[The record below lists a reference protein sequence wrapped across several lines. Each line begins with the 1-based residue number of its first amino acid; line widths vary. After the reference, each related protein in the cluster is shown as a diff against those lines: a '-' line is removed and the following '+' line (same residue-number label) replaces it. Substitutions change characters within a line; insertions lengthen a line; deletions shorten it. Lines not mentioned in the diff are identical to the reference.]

1 MSIWEAFTR
10 FKNKGAATDAG
21 AAAAAVS
28 VPVEN
33 PFEITCQKFNQ
44 FYEMPLPNGRV
55 RPTFPIFSPPNNPGV
70 DYSFVAYGT
79 PEFKGDLLD
88 KFQILFLNQEMF
100 QHYYKIL
107 QYFPCEEARNL
118 ESQKTKYGDKY
129 LNQRTSNFHL
139 WEEMPA
145 VVEDMSCVKKSF
157 VYFVFD
163 YIVAPVV
170 NIWQSYTDE
179 ESEIDEQYLS
189 ARLQFELLNHMN
201 TLLLFQKRN
210 VYTHCGEGQMKIPK
224 QYAPGTQ
231 VYSLQEQQVVDSL
244 KRSLETAI
252 QQLLQLQGQ
261 RQQQLQLKEQRLI
274 EEQRLKEQQ
283 NYWKEDIAK
292 YYADNPEAGPYDYL
306 GGSKRQ
312 RRQRSK
318 RQQRQQRQ
326 RSKRQRRQR
335 QKTKKYYK

>member
-1 MSIWEAFTR
+1 MEAFFGN
-10 FKNKGAATDAG
+10 FKKGSDAG

-55 RPTFPIFSPPNNPGV
+55 RPTFPIFSPPNNPDV

-118 ESQKTKYGDKY
+118 ESQKTKYRDGNKY
-129 LNQRTSNFHL
+129 LNQRTSNFHR
-139 WEEMPA
+139 WTEMSA
-145 VVEDMSCVKKSF
+145 VVGDISCVKKSF

-163 YIVAPVV
+163 CIVAPVV
-170 NIWQSYTDE
+170 NMWQSYTDE

-189 ARLQFELLNHMN
+189 ALLQFELLNLMN
-201 TLLLFQKRN
+201 TLLLFQKRK
-210 VYTHCGEGQMKIPK
+210 VYTHCGEGRLKVPK
-224 QYAPGTQ
+224 QYAPGTE

-244 KRSLETAI
+244 KQSLEIAI

-292 YYADNPEAGPYDYL
+292 YYADNHEAGPYDYL

-318 RQQRQQRQ
+318 RQRRQ

>member
-1 MSIWEAFTR
+1 MEAFFGK
-10 FKNKGAATDAG
+10 FKKGSD
-21 AAAAAVS
+21 AAAAAAGAAVS
-28 VPVEN
+28 VEN
-33 PFEITCQKFNQ
+33 PFEVTCQKFNQ
-44 FYEMPLPNGRV
+44 FYAMMPLPNGRV

-88 KFQILFLNQEMF
+88 KFQILFLNQQMF

-118 ESQKTKYGDKY
+118 ESQKTKYGDKGNKY

-170 NIWQSYTDE
+170 NIWKSYTDE

-189 ARLQFELLNHMN
+189 ALLQFELLNHMN
-201 TLLLFQKRN
+201 NLLLFQKRN
-210 VYTHCGEGQMKIPK
+210 VYTHCGEGRMKIPN
-224 QYAPGTQ
+224 QYAPGTK
-231 VYSLQEQQVVDSL
+231 VYSLQEQQVIDSL
-244 KRSLETAI
+244 KQSLKIAIQQPAI
-252 QQLLQLQGQ
+252 QQLQQQVQ
-261 RQQQLQLKEQRLI
+261 RQQLEK
-274 EEQRLKEQQ
+274 QQ
-283 NYWKEDIAK
+283 KYWKEDIAK
-292 YYADNPEAGPYDYL
+292 YYAANPNSGPYDYL

-318 RQQRQQRQ
+318 RQRRQK
-326 RSKRQRRQR
+326 SKRRRQ
-335 QKTKKYYK
+335 KSKKYHK